1 MSFFKWLAGN
11 QEEPEQSQIE
21 LFGGSQ
27 PLTPHER
34 VDGAMVNKDLNKT
47 IKNKGGSK
55 DVYAK
60 SAEALTQELF
70 DVGTDELYER
80 TGGQKNDRSSLP
92 KPAQKAF
99 IVGEIKADIDLKDKE
114 VQGNATQKN
123 EQIVDSVR
131 NSGREARK
139 WFPW

>member
-1 MSFFKWLAGN
+1 MD
-11 QEEPEQSQIE
+11 

-27 PLTPHER
+27 ALTPHER
-34 VDGAMVNKDLNKT
+34 VDGAIVNRDLNKT

-60 SAEALTQELF
+60 SAEALSRELF
-70 DVGTDELYER
+70 DVGSEELYER
-80 TGGQKNDRSSLP
+80 TGGRKNDRSSLP

-99 IVGEIKADIDLKDKE
+99 MVGEIKADLDLQQKDIKGEPVQRNKE
-114 VQGNATQKN
+114 
-123 EQIVDSVR
+123 IVDSVR
-131 NSGREARK
+131 ESGKEARK